1 MLAILACTC
10 FVEFM
15 KILDRQ
21 ARAQIIHLLCEGN
34 SIRSVTRLTGT
45 SKNTVIKLLIDAGKA
60 CMAFHDANVRD
71 VKSKRVQVDEIWSF
85 TYAKQKNV
93 ARAVAAPDGAGD
105 TWTWTAIDADS
116 KMILSYFVG
125 GRDGECAMW
134 FVDDLR
140 SRLAG
145 RIQLTSDGHKAYLEA
160 VEGAF
165 GGDIDYAILHK
176 VYGASHESAK
186 GRYSPA
192 ECIGI
197 EKKRIEGEPDPKHV
211 STSYV
216 ERSNLTMRMHMR
228 RFTRLTNGFSKKV
241 ENHAYAVAL
250 HMMYYNFV
258 KLHSKLRMSPAM
270 AAGVSTKL
278 WEIGDIVGL
287 VEAQEATADR
297 TRGPYKKSSQAATR

>member
-1 MLAILACTC
+1 
-10 FVEFM
+10 M
-15 KILDRQ
+15 KIL
-21 ARAQIIHLLCEGN
+21 ARATRSQILHLLCEGN
-34 SIRSVTRLTGT
+34 SIRGVTRLTGA
-45 SKNTVIKLLIDAGKA
+45 SKNTVIKLMIDAGKA

-71 VKSKRVQVDEIWSF
+71 VKAKRVQVDEIWSF

-197 EKKRIEGEPDPKHV
+197 EKKRIEGDPDEKHV

-258 KLHSKLRMSPAM
+258 KLHSKLRVSPAM
-270 AAGVSTKL
+270 AAGVSSNL
-278 WEIGDIVGL
+278 WEIGDIVSL
-287 VEAQEATADR
+287 VEAEEAKADR
-297 TRGPYKKSSQAATR
+297 TRGPYRKKD